1 MAKSRQ
7 NRKAKPAGTPPQVKR
22 LFLITAVVVLL
33 LLVLMYL
40 FAF

>member
-7 NRKAKPAGTPPQVKR
+7 KRKPAPAGTPPEIKR
-22 LFLITAVVVLL
+22 FFLITAVLVLL